1 MVLNFIGFGW
11 EYWFYLHFNSS
22 GNFSNKCNAVISKL
36 KKLDDIFKD
45 YDKSSKQI
53 KFIAA
58 SLKMKINTAYKNSKI
73 EVVIW
78 KI

>member
-1 MVLNFIGFGW
+1 MI
-11 EYWFYLHFNSS
+11 
-22 GNFSNKCNAVISKL
+22 
-36 KKLDDIFKD
+36 KD
-45 YDKSSKQI
+45 YDKNSKQI
-53 KFIAA
+53 EIIAA

>member
-1 MVLNFIGFGW
+1 VTTSEKKNQ
-11 EYWFYLHFNSS
+11 NSKDT
-22 GNFSNKCNAVISKL
+22 FWIID
-36 KKLDDIFKD
+36 LDRAIRNEESLSMIKD
-45 YDKSSKQI
+45 YDKNSKQI
-53 KFIAA
+53 KIIAA